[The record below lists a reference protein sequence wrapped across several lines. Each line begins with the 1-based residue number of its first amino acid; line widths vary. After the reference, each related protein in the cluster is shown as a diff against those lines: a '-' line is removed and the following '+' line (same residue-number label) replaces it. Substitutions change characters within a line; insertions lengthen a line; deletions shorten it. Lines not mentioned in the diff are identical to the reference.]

1 MVGLVYGFWSK
12 SIKSLKFGGFSNL
25 FQLPLLIQHLFYVV
39 GGGGDDADANASLH
53 WPGVKEVFLILS
65 DLQRAANVKE
75 RVFLAEV

>member
-1 MVGLVYGFWSK
+1 M
-12 SIKSLKFGGFSNL
+12 
-25 FQLPLLIQHLFYVV
+25 V
-39 GGGGDDADANASLH
+39 GGGGEDADANASLH